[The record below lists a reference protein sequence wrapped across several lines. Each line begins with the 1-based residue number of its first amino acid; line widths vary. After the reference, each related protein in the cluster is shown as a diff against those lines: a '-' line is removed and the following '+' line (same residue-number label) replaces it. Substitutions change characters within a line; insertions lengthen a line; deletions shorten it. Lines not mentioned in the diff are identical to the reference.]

1 MTRED
6 PGYVF
11 HVQGH
16 LDDHWATWLG
26 NVTVTHNDDGT
37 STLVGLV
44 TDQAELYGILAKLR
58 DVGITLIAV
67 TPLTQPGSL
76 SEAGAPA
83 SSLPKHPNTPAGPQ
97 QSPDVS
103 PKKE

>member
-1 MTRED
+1 MTREG

-26 NVTVTHNDDGT
+26 NVTVTVNDDGT
-37 STLVGLV
+37 STLAGPIA
-44 TDQAELYGILAKLR
+44 DQAELHGILAKLR

-67 TPLTQPGSL
+67 TPLTPPGNP

-83 SSLPKHPNTPAGPQ
+83 SSLPKHPNTPASPQ
-97 QSPDVS
+97 RSPDVS
-103 PKKE
+103 PEKE